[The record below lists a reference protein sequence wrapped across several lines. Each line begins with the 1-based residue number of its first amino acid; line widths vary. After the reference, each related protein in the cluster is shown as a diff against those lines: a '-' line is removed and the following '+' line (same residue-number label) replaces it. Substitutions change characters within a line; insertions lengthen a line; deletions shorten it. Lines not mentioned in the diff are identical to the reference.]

1 MRSNAAVKS
10 IPSSEIYMTLTDELR
25 NKAQLLSASS
35 NAMHDT
41 LSSLAGML
49 GFIERILADEHDM
62 SREFCESL
70 IQAVKGCRMLATA
83 WPREDGFETIMF
95 LRDIASGRL
104 AASDE

>member
-10 IPSSEIYMTLTDELR
+10 IPSPEIYMALTDELR

-49 GFIERILADEHDM
+49 AFIERVLIDEHDM
-62 SREFCESL
+62 SREFCDSL
-70 IQAVKGCRMLATA
+70 IQAVQGCKLLATA
-83 WPREDGFETIMF
+83 WPREEGFETIMF
-95 LRDIASGRL
+95 LRDIANGRL
-104 AASDE
+104 ASSDE